1 MVRAATERGQ
11 RPPEEPEGSHRSRR
25 RRWIGLG
32 ACLALPVLLLVGAA
46 AIGLGYYGWNVWHAP
61 VSNVGQLSFANEL
74 RIPPLAPSSIDAEG
88 RRRFDLTFQAGETS
102 FLDGAATET
111 WGLNGSYLA
120 PTLRAS
126 RGETVQV
133 DVTNGV
139 DEDTTLHWHGMALPA
154 AMDGGPHQMI
164 EPGATWSPT
173 WTIDQPASTLWFH
186 PHLHGATAE
195 QVYRGAA
202 GMFIVDD
209 PESSALDLPSTY
221 GVDDVPVIVQ
231 DRNFDGD
238 NQFTGARTG
247 IDQTGILGDEILV
260 NGTHDPHLD
269 VTTELV
275 RLRVLNASNGR
286 IYSLGLDDGRPFH
299 LVGTDGGLLASPAS
313 MTSLRLSP
321 GERAE
326 IVVAMAP
333 GERVVLRSG
342 HPDLGV
348 NGLQSRLV
356 GGEDSFDLLELRAA
370 EHLDPSAPLPARLAE
385 VDPPSSGE
393 SVQTRTFDL
402 GNDRINGRQMEMD
415 RIDQVVTA
423 GTVEIWEITN
433 DHSLPHSFHPH
444 LVHVA
449 VLDVDGRPP
458 PPELSGWKDTLY
470 VPPDTTIRVI
480 ARFDGTPDPAVPYMF
495 HCHVL
500 AHEDAGMMGQFLL
513 VEPGTVVDDRLPG
526 LGGTHD
532 HG

>member
-1 MVRAATERGQ
+1 MG
-11 RPPEEPEGSHRSRR
+11 
-25 RRWIGLG
+25 
-32 ACLALPVLLLVGAA
+32 LPVLLLVGAVA
-46 AIGLGYYGWNVWHAP
+46 VGLGYYGWSVWQAP
-61 VSNVGQLSFANEL
+61 VSTVGDLAFANEL
-74 RIPPLAPSSIDAEG
+74 RIPPLAPSTVDAAG
-88 RRRFDLTFQAGETS
+88 RRQFDLTFEAGETA
-102 FLDGAATET
+102 FLDGPATET

-120 PTLRAS
+120 PTLRAT
-126 RGETVQV
+126 RDEVVQV
-133 DVTNGV
+133 NVTNGV
-139 DEDTTLHWHGMALPA
+139 GEDTTLHWHGMSLPA

-164 EPGATWSPT
+164 RPGDTWSPT

-209 PESSALDLPSTY
+209 AGSAALDLPSTY
-221 GVDDVPVIVQ
+221 GVDDVPIIVQ

-238 NQFTGARTG
+238 NQFSGARAG
-247 IDQTGILGDEILV
+247 VSPTGILGDTILV
-260 NGTHDPHLD
+260 NGTYDPHLD

-286 IYSLGLDDGRPFH
+286 IYDLQLDDGRPFA
-299 LVGTDGGLLASPAS
+299 LIGTDGGLLASPAS
-313 MTSLRLSP
+313 MASLRLSP

-333 GERVVLRSG
+333 GERVILRSG

-348 NGLQSRLV
+348 GGWQSRLV

-370 EHLDPSAPLPARLAE
+370 AHLAPSPPLPSRLAVVE
-385 VDPPSSGE
+385 PPSSSE
-393 SVQTRTFDL
+393 SVRTRTFELD
-402 GNDRINGRQMEMD
+402 NDRINGRQIEMD

-423 GTVEIWEITN
+423 GTVEIWEVTN
-433 DHSLPHSFHPH
+433 GHSLPHSFHPH

-449 VLDVDGRPP
+449 VLEVDGRPP

-470 VPPDTTIRVI
+470 VPPDTTIRII
-480 ARFDGTPDPAVPYMF
+480 ARFDGEPDPTVPYMF

-500 AHEDAGMMGQFLL
+500 AHEDAGMMGQFLV
-513 VEPGTVVDDRLPG
+513 VEPGAVVGDRLPE
-526 LGGTHD
+526 LGGGHD
-532 HG
+532 HS